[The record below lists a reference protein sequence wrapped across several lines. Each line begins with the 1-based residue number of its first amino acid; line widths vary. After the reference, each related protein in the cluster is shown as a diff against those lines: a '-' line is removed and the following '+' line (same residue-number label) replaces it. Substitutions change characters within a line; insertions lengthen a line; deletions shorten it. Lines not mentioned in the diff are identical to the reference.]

1 MNVYVNVLVSI
12 AEALCMC
19 VCACRLCVCA
29 CVHAHMRSRKW
40 VSQMEVW
47 SVGCSVSEGLTA
59 CVAFHLSNVNHKFLK
74 ES

>member
-1 MNVYVNVLVSI
+1 MDVYVNVLVSI
-12 AEALCMC
+12 AEVLCTWVCVRVIC
-19 VCACRLCVCA
+19 VCVR
-29 CVHAHMRSRKW
+29 VHTHMRSRKW